1 MGRVIAFTNQK
12 GGVGKT
18 TTCVNMSTYM
28 ALMGKKVLLID
39 IDPQGNATSGLG
51 QDKAG
56 NVKSIYD
63 VISGNVDVVDAV
75 KKTEIQG
82 LDIIPAN
89 IDLAGVEVE
98 LVYMKERE
106 SVIKKI
112 INKVKNSYD
121 YITIDCPPSLGL
133 LTVNALTASDGVII
147 PIQCEFFAL
156 EGLSQLMNT
165 IRLVKKTGLNQTLTV
180 EGVVLT
186 MRDSRSNLGRQVA
199 EEIGKFFGSSVFN
212 TTIPRNVRL
221 AEAPSYGMPIYLYD
235 RSCSGSVAY
244 LKLTE
249 EYFEKNKIEYKKIAR
264 KSSKKW
270 GLKWKE
276 V

>member
-75 KKTEIQG
+75 KITEIQG

>member
-165 IRLVKKTGLNQTLTV
+165 IRLVKKTGLNQALTV

-212 TTIPRNVRL
+212 TTIPRIK
-221 AEAPSYGMPIYLYD
+221 M
-235 RSCSGSVAY
+235 
-244 LKLTE
+244 K
-249 EYFEKNKIEYKKIAR
+249 
-264 KSSKKW
+264 
-270 GLKWKE
+270 
-276 V
+276 

>member
-39 IDPQGNATSGLG
+39 IDSQGNATSGLG

-165 IRLVKKTGLNQTLTV
+165 IRLVKKTGLNQALTV

>member
-165 IRLVKKTGLNQTLTV
+165 IRLVKKTGLNQALTV

-212 TTIPRNVRL
+212 TTIPRNVSL
-221 AEAPSYGMPIYLYD
+221 AEAPSYVMPIYLYD

-270 GLKWKE
+270 GLRWKE

>member
-63 VISGNVDVVDAV
+63 VISGNVDVFDAV

-165 IRLVKKTGLNQTLTV
+165 IRLVKKTGLNQALTV

-264 KSSKKW
+264 KSSKK
-270 GLKWKE
+270 
-276 V
+276 

>member
-1 MGRVIAFTNQK
+1 MGKIIAFTNQK

-56 NVKSIYD
+56 DVKSIYD

-75 KKTEIQG
+75 QKTEIQG

-98 LVYMKERE
+98 IVYMKDRE
-106 SVIKKI
+106 NIIKKI
-112 INKVKNSYD
+112 LSKVKNSYD

-165 IRLVKKTGLNQTLTV
+165 IRLVKKTNLNPTLTV

-186 MRDSRSNLGRQVA
+186 MRDTRSNLGRQVA

-221 AEAPSYGMPIYLYD
+221 AEAPSYGKPIYLYD
-235 RSCSGSVAY
+235 KSCSGSIAY

-249 EYFEKNKIEYKKIAR
+249 EYLDKNKIEYKKIAR
-264 KSSKKW
+264 KSVKK
-270 GLKWKE
+270 
-276 V
+276 

>member
-112 INKVKNSYD
+112 INK
-121 YITIDCPPSLGL
+121 
-133 LTVNALTASDGVII
+133 
-147 PIQCEFFAL
+147 
-156 EGLSQLMNT
+156 
-165 IRLVKKTGLNQTLTV
+165 
-180 EGVVLT
+180 
-186 MRDSRSNLGRQVA
+186 
-199 EEIGKFFGSSVFN
+199 
-212 TTIPRNVRL
+212 
-221 AEAPSYGMPIYLYD
+221 
-235 RSCSGSVAY
+235 
-244 LKLTE
+244 
-249 EYFEKNKIEYKKIAR
+249 KNK
-264 KSSKKW
+264 S
-270 GLKWKE
+270 
-276 V
+276 

>member
-165 IRLVKKTGLNQTLTV
+165 IRLVKKTGLNQVLTV

>member
-1 MGRVIAFTNQK
+1 MGKIIAFTNQK

-18 TTCVNMSTYM
+18 TTCVNMSAYM
-28 ALMGKKVLLID
+28 ALMGKKVLLVD
-39 IDPQGNATSGLG
+39 VDPQGNATSGLG
-51 QDKAG
+51 QDKNTDG
-56 NVKSIYD
+56 KSIYD
-63 VISGNVDVVDAV
+63 VISGSVEPAEAV
-75 KKTEIQG
+75 RQTSING
-82 LDIIPAN
+82 LDILPAN

-106 SVIKKI
+106 NVLKKALS
-112 INKVKNSYD
+112 KLKNSYD
-121 YITIDCPPSLGL
+121 YITIDCPPSLAL
-133 LTVNALTASDGVII
+133 LTVNALTAADGVII

-165 IRLVKKTGLNQTLTV
+165 IRLVKKTMLNPKLSV

-221 AEAPSYGMPIYLYD
+221 AEAPSFGMPIYLYD
-235 RSCSGSVAY
+235 KTCQGSLAY

-249 EYFEKNKIEYKKIAR
+249 EYFDKNNIEYKKITR
-264 KSSKKW
+264 KTNKR
-270 GLKWKE
+270 G
-276 V
+276 

>member
-1 MGRVIAFTNQK
+1 MSKIIAFANQK

-18 TTCVNMSTYM
+18 TTCINMSAYM
-28 ALMGKKVLLID
+28 ALMGKKVLIVD
-39 IDPQGNATSGLG
+39 IDAQGNATSGLG
-51 QDKAG
+51 LDKVG
-56 NVKSIYD
+56 DVKSIYD
-63 VISGNVDVVDAV
+63 VIAGNCDIVEAIR
-75 KKTEIQG
+75 KTEIDG
-82 LDIIPAN
+82 LDILPSN

-106 SVIKKI
+106 NVLKKAFSKI
-112 INKVKNSYD
+112 RNSYD
-121 YITIDCPPSLGL
+121 YICIDCPPSLGL
-133 LTVNALTASDGVII
+133 MTVNALSAADGVII

-165 IRLVKKTGLNQTLTV
+165 IRLVKKTMLNPALNI

-221 AEAPSYGMPIYLYD
+221 AEAPSYGQPIYLYD
-235 RSCSGSVAY
+235 KSCSGSLAY
-244 LKLTE
+244 LRLTE
-249 EYFEKNKIEYKKIAR
+249 EYFDKNKVAYKKIVR
-264 KSSKKW
+264 KNATKR
-270 GLKWKE
+270 G
-276 V
+276 

>member
-1 MGRVIAFTNQK
+1 MGKIIAFTNQK

-28 ALMGKKVLLID
+28 ALMGKKVLIVD
-39 IDPQGNATSGLG
+39 IDPQGNTTSALG
-51 QDKAG
+51 QEKVDNNKT
-56 NVKSIYD
+56 IYD
-63 VISGNVDVVDAV
+63 VISGNVDIVDAV
-75 KKTEIQG
+75 TKTEING
-82 LDIIPAN
+82 LDIITAN
-89 IDLAGVEVE
+89 QDLAGVEVE

-106 SVIKKI
+106 TVLKKLL
-112 INKVKNSYD
+112 NKVKNSYD

-165 IRLVKKTGLNQTLTV
+165 IRLVKKTMLNPNLTV

-186 MRDSRSNLGRQVA
+186 MRDNRSNLGRQVA

-221 AEAPSYGMPIYLYD
+221 AEAPSYGMPIWLYD
-235 RSCSGSVAY
+235 KSCSGSLAY
-244 LKLTE
+244 IKLTE
-249 EYFEKNKIEYKKIAR
+249 EYFDKNNVKYKKIVR
-264 KSSKKW
+264 KSNK
-270 GLKWKE
+270 G
-276 V
+276 

>member
-1 MGRVIAFTNQK
+1 MGRIIAFTNQK

-18 TTCVNMSTYM
+18 TTCVNMSAYM
-28 ALMGKKVLLID
+28 ALMGKKVLIVD
-39 IDPQGNATSGLG
+39 VDPQGNASSGLG
-51 QDKAG
+51 QDKAKDS
-56 NVKSIYD
+56 KSIYD
-63 VISGNVDVVDAV
+63 IISGNAEPEDVVR
-75 KKTEIQG
+75 KTEIPG

-106 SVIKKI
+106 NVLKKAL
-112 INKVKNSYD
+112 NKIRNSYD
-121 YITIDCPPSLGL
+121 YITIDCPPSLAL
-133 LTVNALTASDGVII
+133 LTVNALTAADGVII

-165 IRLVKKTGLNQTLTV
+165 IRLVKKTMLNPKLSI

-186 MRDSRSNLGRQVA
+186 MREGRSNLGRQVA

-221 AEAPSYGMPIYLYD
+221 AEAPSYGKPIYLYD
-235 RSCSGSVAY
+235 KSCQGSLAY

-249 EYFEKNKIEYKKIAR
+249 EYFDKNNISYKKIVK
-264 KSSKKW
+264 KSDKRS
-270 GLKWKE
+270 
-276 V
+276 